1 MQTTCYKKNSWHYR
15 IATSENMLI
24 PNIFNQTEHW
34 NYDKEHYE
42 KRAPDNS
49 CSYWKAVLSYLTM
62 QLSLMIVGGF
72 CISYAAIF
80 APLSVIIAFIFGNV
94 AFLHGSTV
102 AFGLIFLVFYGAAI
116 VFALIAAIR
125 HYNLIDKSVIPKPI
139 ISVCY
144 KANDT
149 IATIANDINEI
160 YDSLKDKYC
169 KKKIRV

>member
-24 PNIFNQTEHW
+24 PNIFNQTEYW

-49 CSYWKAVLSYLTM
+49 CSYWKVVLSYLTM

-94 AFLHGSTV
+94 AFLNEGTLII
-102 AFGLIFLVFYGAAI
+102 GLIFLILYGAASAC
-116 VFALIAAIR
+116 ALVATIKR
-125 HYNLIDKSVIPKPI
+125 YNLINKPIIPKPI
-139 ISVCY
+139 ASVCY

-149 IATIANDINEI
+149 ITTIANDINEI
-160 YDSLKDKYC
+160 YDSSKDKYC
-169 KKKIRV
+169 KKLEFK